1 MLGLTRPHPQVP
13 LRNTAGPAL
22 RRVSRSSPADP
33 AAPVANNG
41 AHVSHQSAS
50 EAPASTPDLAE
61 EFLDRTSPLGR
72 VRGVLHR
79 HPAISPGIV
88 LVFAVIVFGG
98 LNDRFLEPSNLS
110 LVTQQVAVVGTLAL
124 AQTLIILTAGIDL
137 SVGAVMV
144 LSSMVIALTTVNNGL
159 PPLAGLGLGLA
170 VGLASGA
177 VNGFLVTRL
186 KLPPFIV
193 TLGSLNVF
201 LALTLLYSGGA
212 TVRGRDMPSQLTLTG
227 ETFALGGVNITL
239 GVVMMIVLYVAVA
252 LILHGTAW
260 GRHVYAVGDDPEAAR
275 LAGIRVGRVLT
286 SVYLASGAILAVGAW
301 IQIGRSNAAS
311 PNIGVDLNLD
321 SITAVV
327 IGGTSLFGGRGA
339 VWGTLLGALIVGVF
353 RNGLSLAGLDVLW
366 QTFAVG
372 VLIIAAVS
380 VDQWIRKAR
389 K

>member
-1 MLGLTRPHPQVP
+1 MSQQTP
-13 LRNTAGPAL
+13 
-22 RRVSRSSPADP
+22 
-33 AAPVANNG
+33 
-41 AHVSHQSAS
+41 S
-50 EAPASTPDLAE
+50 EAPVSAPDLAE
-61 EFLDRTSPLGR
+61 EFLDRSSPLDR

-88 LVFAVIVFGG
+88 LVISVIVFGS

-144 LSSMVIALTTVNNGL
+144 LSSMVVAQATVSNGL
-159 PPLAGLGLGLA
+159 PPVAGLGLGLA

-177 VNGFLVTRL
+177 ANGFLVTRL

-193 TLGSLNVF
+193 TLGSLNIF

-212 TVRGRDMPSQLTLTG
+212 TVRGGDMPSLLTLTG
-227 ETFALGGVNITL
+227 ETFTLGGVNITM
-239 GVVMMIVLYVAVA
+239 GVVMMLVLYVAVA

-260 GRHVYAVGDDPEAAR
+260 GRHVYAVGDDAEAAR
-275 LAGIRVGRVLT
+275 LAGIRVNRVLA
-286 SVYLASGAILAVGAW
+286 SVYLASGAILAVAAW